1 MAQLAT
7 TFSTYDARGIRE
19 DLSDLISD
27 ISPTDTPFQSNIGS
41 EPCTNTFF
49 EWQRDALA
57 SASTS
62 NAQIEGDDLGNT
74 YTQITATTRLGNY
87 TQILRKD
94 FLISR
99 TEQVVRKAG
108 RSDERGYQA
117 AKAAKEIKRDWESTL
132 LDNNAA
138 VAGNDTTARETGG
151 LTAWSKENVSSSAT
165 NSVDPVWT
173 SVPTGARSD
182 GVQRAFLESHLKN
195 VVAQVWN
202 DGGEPSMLMV
212 GAFNK
217 QAVSAF
223 AGISAWRQDNN
234 AGSKAGTIIG
244 AADVYL
250 SDFGP
255 LAIVPNRF
263 QRARDA
269 HVIDPSL
276 ARVRVLDG
284 YQLHEMAKTGDGDK
298 YMLTYEA
305 GLQIDNF
312 QGFGLIADLT
322 TS

>member
-7 TFSTYDARGIRE
+7 TFSSYDAKGIRE

-27 ISPTDTPFQSNIGS
+27 ISPTEVPFQSNIGS
-41 EPCTNTFF
+41 EPCGNTYF
-49 EWQRDALA
+49 EWQTDALTAA
-57 SASTS
+57 SSS

-108 RSDERGYQA
+108 RADERGYQMA
-117 AKAAKEIKRDWESTL
+117 RKALELKRDWETTL

-151 LTAWSKENVSSSAT
+151 LTAWVKTNVDSSNT
-165 NSVDPVWT
+165 NSVDPVWST
-173 SVPTGARSD
+173 APTGARSD
-182 GVQRAFLESHLKN
+182 GTQRAFTETILKN
-195 VVAQVWN
+195 VVKKVW
-202 DGGEPSMLMV
+202 DAGGDPSILMV
-212 GAFNK
+212 GSFNK

-223 AGISAWRQDNN
+223 AGIAAQRYMAPANSP
-234 AGSKAGTIIG
+234 STIIG
-244 AADVYL
+244 AADIYL
-250 SDFGP
+250 SDFGE
-255 LAIVPNRF
+255 LAVIPNRF

-269 HVIDPSL
+269 HVIDPSK

-284 YQLHEMAKTGDGDK
+284 YKMHEMAKTGDGDK
-298 YMLTYEA
+298 YMITYEA
-305 GLQIDNF
+305 GLQIDNEKA
-312 QGFGLIADLT
+312 FGIAADLS